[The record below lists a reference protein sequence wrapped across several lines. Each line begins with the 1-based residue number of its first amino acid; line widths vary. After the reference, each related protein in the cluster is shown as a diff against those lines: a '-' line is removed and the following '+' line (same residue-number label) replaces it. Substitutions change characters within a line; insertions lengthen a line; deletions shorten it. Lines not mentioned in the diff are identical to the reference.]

1 MEGSTFL
8 RALRSTW
15 WIVILAVL
23 AGAGAA
29 FYLGSRQDLRY
40 QSVASYV
47 VAPRQGDA
55 ASDIVECVRTL
66 DQARARALA
75 STLVEILTS
84 AAAQNEAAASLGWAG
99 FPGGYRVE
107 AVVAPEAYVAELR
120 VTGPVPAE
128 ATALAG
134 AIGSVASSRFVALY
148 PIYEIALLDPALLPT
163 DPVNRGPVETAA
175 LGGALGLIAGLGVA
189 LLAGA
194 PKALRRHRMQQ
205 RLDAYAARDTTV
217 TLFPAERRTSRAG

>member
-1 MEGSTFL
+1 MDGNTFL

-40 QSVASYV
+40 QSMASYV
-47 VAPRQGDA
+47 VAPRQGDP
-55 ASDIVECVRTL
+55 ASDIVESVRTL

-84 AAAQNEAAASLGWAG
+84 GAARDEAAASLGWAG
-99 FPGGYRVE
+99 FPGGYRVD

-120 VTGPVPAE
+120 VTGPVPSE
-128 ATALAG
+128 AAALAG

-148 PIYEIALLDPALLPT
+148 PIYEIALLDPPSVPT
-163 DPVNRGPVETAA
+163 DAVSRGPIESAA
-175 LGGALGLIAGLGVA
+175 LGGALGFIAGLGIA
-189 LLAGA
+189 LLAGG
-194 PKALRRHRMQQ
+194 PKALRRLRMQQ